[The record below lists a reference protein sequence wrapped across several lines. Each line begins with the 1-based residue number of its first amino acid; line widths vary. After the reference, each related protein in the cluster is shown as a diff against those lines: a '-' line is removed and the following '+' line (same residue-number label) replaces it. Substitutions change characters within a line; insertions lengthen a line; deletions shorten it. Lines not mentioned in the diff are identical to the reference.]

1 MASDFIVLLK
11 TDRETI
17 EAILI
22 FAEFSN
28 CKIPQVFDAIDGV

>member
-11 TDRETI
+11 NDRETL
-17 EAILI
+17 EAILR